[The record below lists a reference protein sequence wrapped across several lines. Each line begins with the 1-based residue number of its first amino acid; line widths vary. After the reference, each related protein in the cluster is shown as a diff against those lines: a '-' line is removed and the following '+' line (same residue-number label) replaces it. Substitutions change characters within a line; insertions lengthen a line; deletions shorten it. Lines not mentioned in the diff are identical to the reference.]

1 MGIIMY
7 NKNEMDAQ
15 AEREGTALKRQGRYK
30 QSRYRWIRLQ
40 AEHKAAIEQKAFK
53 G

>member
-1 MGIIMY
+1 MAY
-7 NKNEMDAQ
+7 NKADIDKQ
-15 AEREGTALKRQGRYK
+15 AEREGLALKRQGRYQ

-40 AEHKAAIEQKAFK
+40 EGYKRSIEKRTFK

>member
-1 MGIIMY
+1 M
-7 NKNEMDAQ
+7 NKNEIDQQ

-40 AEHKAAIEQKAFK
+40 AEHKRAIEAKVWPTSK
-53 G
+53 S

>member
-1 MGIIMY
+1 MY
-7 NKNEMDAQ
+7 NKNDIDVQ
-15 AEREGTALKRQGRYK
+15 AEREGAALKQQGRDK

-40 AEHKAAIEQKAFK
+40 AEHKVHIEKKYFK